1 MTGSAVLKQLLL
13 SKHLVYWSTQGHY
26 GWCEHIYGV
35 QALGI
40 ALKLTFQGENQFVF
54 IETYFC
60 ILVST
65 IPDIARILGRRR
77 QGAGPAS
84 FVLLICT

>member
-1 MTGSAVLKQLLL
+1 M
-13 SKHLVYWSTQGHY
+13 
-26 GWCEHIYGV
+26 

-60 ILVST
+60 ILVGLT
-65 IPDIARILGRRR
+65 LCIAEVLVKEALRGSL
-77 QGAGPAS
+77 AS
-84 FVLLICT
+84 SVLLYMHKM

>member
-1 MTGSAVLKQLLL
+1 M
-13 SKHLVYWSTQGHY
+13 
-26 GWCEHIYGV
+26 

-65 IPDIARILGRRR
+65 TADA
-77 QGAGPAS
+77 AGYEIKEMSSGSPA
-84 FVLLICT
+84 

>member
-1 MTGSAVLKQLLL
+1 M
-13 SKHLVYWSTQGHY
+13 
-26 GWCEHIYGV
+26 

-60 ILVST
+60 ILVSAT
-65 IPDIARILGRRR
+65 PSIAGSLVKESSRGS
-77 QGAGPAS
+77 PA
-84 FVLLICT
+84 

>member
-1 MTGSAVLKQLLL
+1 M
-13 SKHLVYWSTQGHY
+13 
-26 GWCEHIYGV
+26 

-60 ILVST
+60 ILVRSVPMLQQC
-65 IPDIARILGRRR
+65 IDMGLVEYMLLLQLYVAISILPPGCR
-77 QGAGPAS
+77 
-84 FVLLICT
+84 

>member
-1 MTGSAVLKQLLL
+1 M
-13 SKHLVYWSTQGHY
+13 
-26 GWCEHIYGV
+26 

-60 ILVST
+60 ILVGVT
-65 IPDIARILGRRR
+65 HCIAQMLVKEALRGS
-77 QGAGPAS
+77 PAS
-84 FVLLICT
+84 FVLLCMHMM